1 MKEAIKKAKEG
12 GWKPQYVKQFWTFG
26 WEEMSSGLN
35 QEDRTYEL
43 TSIFLDPLFWQA
55 LGKAEGWDKQGR
67 YAMTHWSC
75 DGILDTR
82 PWFNIMMNFMSQVI
96 GEGKDINSF
105 FELLLTKS
113 TPQDIKR

>member
-1 MKEAIKKAKEG
+1 MEKAIKKAKEG
-12 GWKPQYVKQFWTFG
+12 GWEYLCYSYQNTPCCEIKGDGESYHK
-26 WEEMSSGLN
+26 
-35 QEDRTYEL
+35 
-43 TSIFLDPLFWQA
+43 SILLDPLFWQA

-105 FELLLTKS
+105 FESLLT
-113 TPQDIKR
+113 